1 MQIKT
6 PDIGVDKANVAEILV
21 KVGDRVEVDD
31 SIVVLESD
39 KATVEV
45 PSTSAGVVK
54 SILIKQGDDVTEGVA
69 LIEIEAEGAAQAAPE
84 PTPAPAAEKPAAPAP
99 AQQTQA
105 SAQPSAATS
114 TATVEV
120 TVPDIGVEKAL
131 VGEILV
137 KVGDQIDVEQSIVVV
152 ESDKATVEVPSSVA
166 GTVESI
172 QVKEG
177 DTVKE
182 GVVLIQVKTAAA
194 SNAQA
199 EAPAT
204 TPAPAA
210 VAEPVAAKQETVAAV
225 PAQSGSVDINVPDL
239 GVDKA
244 IVAEILVQVGDKV
257 DVDQSLVVVESD
269 KATVEVPSTVA
280 GVVKQFTCKQANKF
294 HKVYCLQQLKLKAKH
309 LLLHQRQKQ
318 KQPQLL
324 RQQHP
329 KQPLLLQLSLHLR
342 HLHLVLIS

>member
-1 MQIKT
+1 M
-6 PDIGVDKANVAEILV
+6 
-21 KVGDRVEVDD
+21 
-31 SIVVLESD
+31 
-39 KATVEV
+39 
-45 PSTSAGVVK
+45 
-54 SILIKQGDDVTEGVA
+54 
-69 LIEIEAEGAAQAAPE
+69 
-84 PTPAPAAEKPAAPAP
+84 
-99 AQQTQA
+99 
-105 SAQPSAATS
+105 
-114 TATVEV
+114 
-120 TVPDIGVEKAL
+120 
-131 VGEILV
+131 
-137 KVGDQIDVEQSIVVV
+137 GDQIDVEQSIVVV

-210 VAEPVAAKQETVAAV
+210 VAEPVAAKQETVAAA

-280 GVVKQFTCKQANKF
+280 GVVKAIHLQAG
-294 HKVYCLQQLKLKAKH
+294 QQVSQGVLLATIEAEGQAPAAAPAAKAEAAPA
-309 LLLHQRQKQ
+309 
-318 KQPQLL
+318 PQAAA
-324 RQQHP
+324 P
-329 KQPLLLQLSLHLR
+329 KAAALLQLSLHLR
-342 HLHLVLIS
+342 RLHLVLIS